1 MLFTLSSH
9 SSGSLFVGFV
19 LQSTAFCSAVG
30 KVRNQSPREQPDVD
44 TDKLC
49 LSLSICLNGSDAQV
63 GSLEEAASAR
73 RCAMPHGFCV
83 HASAAAAAAEGK
95 VCAVQVYRMKF
106 TQFTSRASVW
116 NESK

>member
-73 RCAMPHGFCV
+73 RCVMPHGCCA
-83 HASAAAAAAEGK
+83 HAAAAAAEGK
-95 VCAVQVYRMKF
+95 VCAIQVYPMKF
-106 TQFTSRASVW
+106 TQFTSNASVW

>member
-1 MLFTLSSH
+1 M
-9 SSGSLFVGFV
+9 
-19 LQSTAFCSAVG
+19 G

-73 RCAMPHGFCV
+73 RCAMPHGCCE
-83 HASAAAAAAEGK
+83 HAAAAAERK
-95 VCAVQVYRMKF
+95 VCAVQVYWIKF
-106 TQFTSRASVW
+106 TQFTSSASVW
-116 NESK
+116 KESK